1 MSKIPIT
8 EFEYEMLKRQAK
20 NGITG
25 KRKVITE
32 DKADPEPES
41 ILMGKIM
48 KYCKNEGFPCQCFR
62 PSRKAIG
69 FLVPG
74 WPD

>member
-1 MSKIPIT
+1 MPDYIS
-8 EFEYEMLKRQAK
+8 ELEYQLLLENVEKKKVGRRQPEVK
-20 NGITG
+20 
-25 KRKVITE
+25 
-32 DKADPEPES
+32 DKPDPGPES

-62 PSRKAIG
+62 PSRRAIG
-69 FLVPG
+69 MLVPG

>member
-1 MSKIPIT
+1 MPTYISEL
-8 EFEYEMLKRQAK
+8 EFKLMQERVKNKLKP
-20 NGITG
+20 
-25 KRKVITE
+25 E
-32 DKADPEPES
+32 SADPQEAGEPES
-41 ILMGKIM
+41 ILAGKIM
-48 KYCKNEGFPCQCFR
+48 QYCKNEGYPCQCFR